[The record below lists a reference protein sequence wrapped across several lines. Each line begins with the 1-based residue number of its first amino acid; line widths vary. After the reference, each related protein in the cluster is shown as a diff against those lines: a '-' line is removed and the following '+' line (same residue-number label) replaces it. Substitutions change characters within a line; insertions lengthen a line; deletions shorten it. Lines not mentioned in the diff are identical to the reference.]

1 MEESAAKK
9 EKTFYK
15 KWWFWV
21 IILIIIA
28 ICILIIRKNSNTTMK
43 EIDKISTEIKDIDD
57 KATLYTLEEE
67 NAIILRIPNYSEV
80 SVAEL
85 NQMKEII
92 KNKSKTKLSN
102 YSKFIMISD
111 LEDYDNNVTSV
122 AVYNLPDMKFDTN
135 LSKSYIDNSNLLENE
150 NNKRNVVDNNIS
162 ESNLNQEKGKDI
174 ILTLGTYEVGTDI
187 KAGKYDLIAQSGRGN
202 VITKGSIYESIMLS
216 VNETE
221 YYSMKYNNLIL
232 ENGDI
237 VEIINNLTVLF
248 QAK

>member
-150 NNKRNVVDNNIS
+150 NNKRNVIDNNIS

-232 ENGDI
+232 GNGDI

>member
-1 MEESAAKK
+1 MEESAAEK

-85 NQMKEII
+85 NQMEEII

-150 NNKRNVVDNNIS
+150 NNKRNVIDNNIS

-232 ENGDI
+232 GNGDI
-237 VEIINNLTVLF
+237 VEIINNLTVLL

>member
-150 NNKRNVVDNNIS
+150 NNKRNVVNNNIS

-232 ENGDI
+232 GNGDI

>member
-1 MEESAAKK
+1 MEENEVKK

>member
-1 MEESAAKK
+1 MEESKTKK
-9 EKTFYK
+9 VKMFYK
-15 KWWFWV
+15 KWWFW
-21 IILIIIA
+21 IIVLIIIA
-28 ICILIIRKNSNTTMK
+28 SCILIIRENFNTAMK
-43 EIDKISTEIKDIDD
+43 EINKISIEIKNIDD
-57 KATLYTLEEE
+57 KATLYTSEEE

-80 SVAEL
+80 SVDEL
-85 NQMKEII
+85 NQMRDII

-111 LEDYDNNVTSV
+111 LEDYGNKIISV
-122 AVYNLPDMKFDTN
+122 AVYSLPDMKFDTN

-150 NNKRNVVDNNIS
+150 NNTENVVDNNIS
-162 ESNLNQEKGKDI
+162 ESNSKEEKGQDI
-174 ILTLGTYEVGTDI
+174 LLTLGTYEVGTDI

-202 VITKGSIYESIMLS
+202 VVTKGSIYESIMLS

-232 ENGDI
+232 KNGDI